1 MISLVCQTSITEL
14 QPVSALVETRSRR
27 PRAISVSLQYDA
39 AWRSFLWKMVK
50 PIGLFDEGH
59 IRAVTCLWDS
69 LQKRVAVQL
78 PLPLT
83 QPTTTGNIQLAWD
96 AGRFYLEIDV
106 RADGKLEWFFRDRDT
121 NTLDGTEDEPESTVS
136 PALLER
142 LGIVVSA

>member
-1 MISLVCQTSITEL
+1 MISLACQTSITEL
-14 QPVSALVETRSRR
+14 QPVSALVETHSRH

-39 AWRSFLWKMVK
+39 AWRSFLWNMMK
-50 PIGLFDEGH
+50 PIGLFDESH

-69 LQKRVAVQL
+69 LQKRFSQPL

-83 QPTTTGNIQLAWD
+83 QPTTAGNIQLAWD
-96 AGRFYLEIDV
+96 AGRLYLEIDV

-136 PALLER
+136 PALFER
-142 LGIVVSA
+142 LSTVVSA